1 MENNFEVGFLRV
13 LAELKLITAED
24 AVKLLAAYHES
35 DVDQFDEFL
44 LSEGILDTENLLEA
58 LSEYYQVPSFDVV
71 GYFFERHLLHMFP
84 KEMLVRHEIIPMQ
97 VDENMMIV
105 VAAKPDNPD
114 LLFEIG
120 EYVSY
125 DIRFYV
131 GVARN
136 ICDAV
141 EEYYDKADT
150 EVGEN
155 GGDEDIR
162 QEELLRSEFMHIAEA
177 DEEIVFPTNSDDMVK
192 DEEIVEDEEGEVE
205 YFEEL

>member
-1 MENNFEVGFLRV
+1 MENNFEVSFLATLV
-13 LAELKLITAED
+13 KLKFITAED

-44 LSEGILDTENLLEA
+44 LSEGILDQENLLEA
-58 LSEYYQVPSFDVV
+58 LSEYYQVPSFDVN

-84 KEMLVRHEIIPMQ
+84 KEMLLRNEIIPMQ
-97 VDENMMIV
+97 VDENMMIM

-120 EYVSY
+120 ETVSY

-131 GVARN
+131 GVAQN
-136 ICDAV
+136 IRDAV

-150 EVGEN
+150 EVEE
-155 GGDEDIR
+155 DEDIR
-162 QEELLRSEFMHIAEA
+162 KDELLRSEFMHLENEGEDVVYPTDTEDEVE
-177 DEEIVFPTNSDDMVK
+177 DEELI
-192 DEEIVEDEEGEVE
+192 EDEEGED
-205 YFEEL
+205 YFE